1 MNTKDEEIT
10 CLKNRINELEKQL
23 DNLRLSRRVLMD
35 LLEQVE
41 KEKNI
46 LCSRTRFLAKT
57 DKIFGKNY
65 ITSQKYFQGFTL
77 LYQPPH
83 NEAIHAKERGY

>member
-1 MNTKDEEIT
+1 MNTNEEIT
-10 CLKNRINELEKQL
+10 FLKKRVNELEKQL

-46 LCSRTRFLAKT
+46 LSSQLEKKARYDHRTKGFNHKKIYSRDFELLE
-57 DKIFGKNY
+57 IKNY
-65 ITSQKYFQGFTL
+65 M
-77 LYQPPH
+77 
-83 NEAIHAKERGY
+83 KE

>member
-1 MNTKDEEIT
+1 MNTRDEEIA

-35 LLEQVE
+35 LLEQIE

-46 LCSRTRFLAKT
+46 LSSRLEKQAKDLAKQKKLT
-57 DKIFGKNY
+57 RRKAYSHFELYEISNY
-65 ITSQKYFQGFTL
+65 MK
-77 LYQPPH
+77 
-83 NEAIHAKERGY
+83 K

>member
-46 LCSRTRFLAKT
+46 LSAQLEKRSKEILKRK
-57 DKIFGKNY
+57 KIHRKGYSSEFELYDFNHYLKNNL
-65 ITSQKYFQGFTL
+65 K
-77 LYQPPH
+77 
-83 NEAIHAKERGY
+83 K